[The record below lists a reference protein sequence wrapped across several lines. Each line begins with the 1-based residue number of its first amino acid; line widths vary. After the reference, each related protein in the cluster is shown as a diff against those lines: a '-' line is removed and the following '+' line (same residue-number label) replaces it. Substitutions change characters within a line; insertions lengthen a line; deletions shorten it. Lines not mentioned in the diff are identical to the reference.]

1 MKRRL
6 AILTEIIAPYRIPVL
21 NALVQNPDVDPF
33 VIFLS
38 ETDPGLRKWRVYKD
52 EIRFDYAVLPSWR
65 RRIGKHNLLI
75 NRGLHSAL
83 DRARP
88 DAIVCGG
95 YNYLSSWSAAA
106 WARRAR
112 IPFLL
117 WCESTLQDQRNG
129 YGVIEFLKRKFVQRC
144 DAFVV
149 PGKSASQYLR
159 ALGVRGDI
167 VMAPN
172 AVDIDFF
179 SRAARAR
186 QGRADPVEKFGLP
199 ARYFLYVGRLV
210 TEKGIFELLDAYAK
224 LDCALKSAVGLVF
237 VGDGAQ
243 KRELMRRSARMSLA
257 KVHCVDFLQRE
268 DLASVYG
275 HAEALVLPTH
285 SDPWGL
291 VVNEAMAC
299 GLPIIATNAAGCAR
313 DLVEDS
319 VNGFVVRPGDVAGL
333 TSAMSRLARDARR
346 RMEMSSRSRERI
358 QSYSPEACASGIAEA
373 AKSLWAAH
381 A

>member
-38 ETDPGLRKWRVYKD
+38 ETDPSLRRWRVYKD
-52 EIRFDYAVLPSWR
+52 EIRFDYTVLPSWR
-65 RRIGKHNLLI
+65 RRVGKYNVLL
-75 NRGLHSAL
+75 NHGLSSVL
-83 DRARP
+83 DRVRP

-95 YNYLSSWSAAA
+95 YSYLSSWSASV

-117 WCESTLQDQRNG
+117 WCESTLKDQRSG
-129 YGVIEFLKRKFVQRC
+129 HGVIEFLKRRFVQRC

-149 PGKSASQYLR
+149 PGKSAGEYLR
-159 ALGVRGDI
+159 ALGVRGEI
-167 VMAPN
+167 ITAPN

-179 SRAARAR
+179 SGAA
-186 QGRADPVEKFGLP
+186 QLSQCGSDPIERFGLP
-199 ARYFLYVGRLV
+199 GRYFLYVGRLV

-224 LDCALKSAVGLVF
+224 LDRSLKSAVGLVF

-243 KRELMRRSARMSLA
+243 KHELMRRIAVISHA
-257 KVHCVDFLQRE
+257 KVRCMDFLQRE

-299 GLPIIATNAAGCAR
+299 GLPIITTNAAGCAR

-333 TSAMSRLARDARR
+333 SSAMSRLACDARIR
-346 RMEMSSRSRERI
+346 QEMSSSSRERI
-358 QSYSPEACASGIAEA
+358 QGYSPAACASGIAEA
-373 AKSLWAAH
+373 AKSLWTAQA
-381 A
+381 